1 MLSSIGGKR
10 ATLLLQL
17 PSIGKLERPHSRLM
31 EAMPPL
37 VRSLHLA
44 AVHSQGLEHQVQ
56 FIDFEYSCVSFRG
69 FDWGNH
75 FNEYA
80 GFECEYTRYPD
91 RAQAA
96 TFLAAYLAGDCGS
109 IPVRLC
115 LSLCKIFLPFV
126 NTQQCIVA
134 AVLA

>member
-1 MLSSIGGKR
+1 M
-10 ATLLLQL
+10 
-17 PSIGKLERPHSRLM
+17 
-31 EAMPPL
+31 
-37 VRSLHLA
+37 
-44 AVHSQGLEHQVQ
+44 HSQGLEHQVQ
-56 FIDFEYSCVSFRG
+56 FIDFEYSCISFRG

-96 TFLAAYLAGDCGS
+96 TFLAAYLAGDDGS

-115 LSLCKIFLPFV
+115 LSLFKQFLPFV
-126 NTQQCIVA
+126 NTQAMYGCSCSCLGEGWL
-134 AVLA
+134 VLAWLMLVLTYHMQATI